1 MNRRE
6 AGFHSSAERYREQ
19 AKLAR
24 NSAEFESNENERE
37 NLLVSAQKY
46 QRLAISLEQM
56 RSTRR

>member
-6 AGFHSSAERYREQ
+6 AAFHSSAEQYRAQ

-24 NSAEFESNENERE
+24 SSAEFESNENERE
-37 NLLVSAQKY
+37 NLLVGARKY
-46 QRLAISLEQM
+46 ERLAISLEQM